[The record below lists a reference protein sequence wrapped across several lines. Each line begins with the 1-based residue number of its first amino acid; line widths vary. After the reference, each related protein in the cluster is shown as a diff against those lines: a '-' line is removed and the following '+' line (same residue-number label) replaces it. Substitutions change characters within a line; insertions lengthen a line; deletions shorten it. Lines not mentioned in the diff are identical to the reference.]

1 MHGMG
6 QPGRRVA
13 IALLALALTLAGW
26 GEATEPQPT
35 VGHAAPD
42 FTAAD
47 VRGHPVRL
55 ADFRGKRAVLLNF
68 WATWC
73 VPCRLEMPTMEQA
86 YRDYKARGLEI
97 LAVSIDVGHPLMQTR
112 ELVLGNAGLLPHQPP
127 LPTGREQGRG
137 AQGVRECNTGKCVCI
152 IETCISHGTPH
163 SSRRAPRKNDAR
175 SRRCLRFRSRDVR
188 TAPSRSSRS
197 VGAKFARSPYL
208 VWPQTCSAGL
218 RSGA

>member
-1 MHGMG
+1 MG

-97 LAVSIDVGHPLMQTR
+97 LAVSIDVGHPLVVAVNVAQFMEELKLTFPALLDPEMEVARRYRVFGIPVTFLIDR
-112 ELVLGNAGLLPHQPP
+112 EGIIRA
-127 LPTGREQGRG
+127 REQGFQDWTSPESRKKLQELL
-137 AQGVRECNTGKCVCI
+137 AQ
-152 IETCISHGTPH
+152 
-163 SSRRAPRKNDAR
+163 RR
-175 SRRCLRFRSRDVR
+175 
-188 TAPSRSSRS
+188 
-197 VGAKFARSPYL
+197 
-208 VWPQTCSAGL
+208 
-218 RSGA
+218 